1 MNGYSNLAGVI
12 AGQLYKSKYAP
23 HCMSLYAAPSPNPF
37 DCMLTNDKIAFH
49 S

>member
-12 AGQLYKSKYAP
+12 AGQLFKSKYAP
-23 HCMSLYAAPSPNPF
+23 HCMCYS
-37 DCMLTNDKIAFH
+37 IAFPILDVLGLTLQIDFR